1 MFSFNEV
8 VSPFYKAMKVLEI
21 SIKITRVLFYLF
33 IFLIF
38 EAQMTDMVRN
48 IMPILSDVFLRVK

>member
-8 VSPFYKAMKVLEI
+8 ISPFYKAMEVLEI